1 MLYAVGETAKK
12 PGRVTYTRAATRKR
26 NTKNTKKTSK
36 IKIILICIGERIPYI
51 LRYMFAYVGR
61 SVTYSDILSKI

>member
-1 MLYAVGETAKK
+1 MLSEKWQK
-12 PGRVTYTRAATRKR
+12 PPRRVTYTRAATQKR
-26 NTKNTKKTSK
+26 NTKNIKKTSE

-51 LRYMFAYVGR
+51 LWYMFAYVGR